1 MTSGS
6 QRSSDKCFFLKVRV
20 TGRDAPKRVCR
31 HVLDLA
37 HAHCVPSRRG
47 DPPTRTH
54 SWIRFAAER
63 SIPNAWSRSPAGCH
77 RKPAPWGHSF
87 SVFPLFCLK
96 SRRQR
101 PLPWRATM
109 GTGSSDPRRSSGG
122 RAGVLGPPH
131 FLRHLPALC
140 LGLAAHSPI
149 SCELPHQ
156 PCERLMDGESA
167 VLTPCYGGS

>member
-1 MTSGS
+1 
-6 QRSSDKCFFLKVRV
+6 
-20 TGRDAPKRVCR
+20 
-31 HVLDLA
+31 
-37 HAHCVPSRRG
+37 
-47 DPPTRTH
+47 
-54 SWIRFAAER
+54 
-63 SIPNAWSRSPAGCH
+63 
-77 RKPAPWGHSF
+77 
-87 SVFPLFCLK
+87 
-96 SRRQR
+96 
-101 PLPWRATM
+101 M

-156 PCERLMDGESA
+156 PCEQVMDGESA